1 MKAILDANR
10 NSLMLLDLK
19 FSIGTLGLGSG
30 ALIAG
35 LYGMNLKNFM
45 EESDLGFLGVTGSCF
60 IFAAVVCGTGLHKL
74 RRVQRVSMW
83 GDRRRIPG
91 GRGSWNQVEPG
102 FVGPG
107 VRGRPPWSANNTGRE
122 LAGGQSQKQ
131 QVLPSELQ
139 TSSDLAL
146 PAFDSQTPQEL
157 PADKPRLKERSFW
170 SGEKKDAGYI

>member
-1 MKAILDANR
+1 
-10 NSLMLLDLK
+10 MLLDLK
-19 FSIGTLGLGSG
+19 FSIGTLGLATG

-35 LYGMNLKNFM
+35 LYGMNLKNFI

-60 IFAAVVCGTGLHKL
+60 IFAAVVCGIGLHKL

-107 VRGRPPWSANNTGRE
+107 VRGRPPWTANNSTGRE
-122 LAGGQSQKQ
+122 LVGRPTQKH
-131 QVLPSELQ
+131 VLPTEPQ
-139 TSSDLAL
+139 TPFDLAF
-146 PAFDSQTPQEL
+146 PVFDKQTPQEK
-157 PADKPRLKERSFW
+157 PVDKPRLKKRSLW
-170 SGEKKDAGYI
+170 SGEKRDTGYI

>member
-1 MKAILDANR
+1 
-10 NSLMLLDLK
+10 MLLDLK

-45 EESDLGFLGVTGSCF
+45 EESDIGFIGVTGSCF
-60 IFAAVVCGTGLHKL
+60 IFAAVVCGIGLHKL

-107 VRGRPPWSANNTGRE
+107 IRGRS
-122 LAGGQSQKQ
+122 LAGGPSQAKK
-131 QVLPSELQ
+131 VLPMELQ
-139 TSSDLAL
+139 TLSDLAL
-146 PAFDSQTPQEL
+146 PAFDTQTWQE
-157 PADKPRLKERSFW
+157 PPVDKPMLKKRSLW

>member
-1 MKAILDANR
+1 
-10 NSLMLLDLK
+10 MLLDLK

-35 LYGMNLKNFM
+35 LYGMNLKNFI

-60 IFAAVVCGTGLHKL
+60 IFAAVVCGIGLHKL

-83 GDRRRIPG
+83 GDRRRTPG

-107 VRGRPPWSANNTGRE
+107 LRGRPPWTANNTGRE
-122 LAGGQSQKQ
+122 LASGRSQKQ
-131 QVLPSELQ
+131 QVLPLDIQ
-139 TSSDLAL
+139 TPSDLAL
-146 PAFDSQTPQEL
+146 LAFETQPLQE
-157 PADKPRLKERSFW
+157 PPVDKARLKKRSL
-170 SGEKKDAGYI
+170 

>member
-1 MKAILDANR
+1 
-10 NSLMLLDLK
+10 MLLDLK

-35 LYGMNLKNFM
+35 LYGMNLKNFF

-60 IFAAVVCGTGLHKL
+60 IFAAVVCGIGLHKL

-83 GDRRRIPG
+83 GDRRLSSG

-107 VRGRPPWSANNTGRE
+107 VRGRPSWTANNTGRE
-122 LAGGQSQKQ
+122 LAGGPRQKQ
-131 QVLPSELQ
+131 QVLPTELQ
-139 TSSDLAL
+139 THPDLAL
-146 PAFDSQTPQEL
+146 PTFNTQIPQE
-157 PADKPRLKERSFW
+157 PPVDKPRLKKRSLW
-170 SGEKKDAGYI
+170 SGEKRDAGYI